1 MSVAAKGLKAIVGS
15 PDRVPDRVG
24 AGGISAP
31 RLGLRFDT
39 HGTVVSE
46 EKNGRW
52 GIGNRGSARE
62 RGEGAASMLSEN
74 HVEVTCPPDPQVG
87 SYDIRTL

>member
-1 MSVAAKGLKAIVGS
+1 MFATLAGISISVASKGLRDIVGS

-31 RLGLRFDT
+31 RLGLRFDA
-39 HGTVVSE
+39 HWTVARE
-46 EKNGRW
+46 EKNGGW

-62 RGEGAASMLSEN
+62 RGEAAARMLIEN
-74 HVEVTCPPDPQVG
+74 HRE
-87 SYDIRTL
+87 R